1 MKKNILLA
9 ACFGISLFA
18 SAQNDT
24 LTHERE
30 ITLAEAIALART
42 QSVDAAVALNEL
54 KTAYWEYR
62 TFRADLLPEINFTGT
77 LPNYNK
83 SYSTYQNSD
92 GSYSFVRNNTLGL
105 SGALS
110 IDQNIWFT
118 GGKLSLASSLD
129 YIKQLGSG
137 GDKQFMSVPVSLEL
151 TQPIFGVN
159 SLKWNR
165 RIEPV
170 RYAEAKA
177 AFISATEQVTMK
189 TITYFFELLLA
200 KEALATAQ
208 QNKANS
214 DRLYEVAIAKR
225 KMGQI
230 SENDLLQLKL
240 NSLQGKADVTEAE
253 STLNAKMFQLRSFL
267 GVSESE
273 GLNPVIPASV
283 PGIKMDYDRVLNKAL
298 ERNSFAQNIRRRQL
312 MCMLLTGMMAA
323 SMIAG
328 CGNSGNASANAG
340 ADTNTDASADAADSS
355 ADQSADVTPDTTAAN
370 SASAATGD
378 FDNSEYINV
387 VSRED
392 GSGTRGAFIEL
403 FGVEEK
409 NDAGEKIDNTTD
421 EAIITNSTDVMLT
434 TVSGDE
440 YSIGYVSL
448 GSLNDS
454 VKAVSIDG
462 AEATV
467 DNIKGGDYTIAR
479 PFNIAT
485 KGTPSDVAQDF
496 INFIM
501 SADGQAVISDN
512 KYIPVDDGAAA
523 FESNGA
529 SGKVVVAGSSSVT
542 PVMEKLKEAYVAV
555 NSGAEIEI
563 QESDSTT
570 GMTAAMDGTCDIGMA
585 SRELKDSETEGGLTA
600 AVIAMDGI
608 AVIVNNDNPTTDLSK
623 DTVKGIYTGE
633 ITSWDGVTE

>member
-1 MKKNILLA
+1 MKKK
-9 ACFGISLFA
+9 
-18 SAQNDT
+18 
-24 LTHERE
+24 
-30 ITLAEAIALART
+30 
-42 QSVDAAVALNEL
+42 V
-54 KTAYWEYR
+54 
-62 TFRADLLPEINFTGT
+62 
-77 LPNYNK
+77 
-83 SYSTYQNSD
+83 
-92 GSYSFVRNNTLGL
+92 
-105 SGALS
+105 
-110 IDQNIWFT
+110 
-118 GGKLSLASSLD
+118 
-129 YIKQLGSG
+129 
-137 GDKQFMSVPVSLEL
+137 
-151 TQPIFGVN
+151 
-159 SLKWNR
+159 
-165 RIEPV
+165 
-170 RYAEAKA
+170 
-177 AFISATEQVTMK
+177 
-189 TITYFFELLLA
+189 
-200 KEALATAQ
+200 
-208 QNKANS
+208 
-214 DRLYEVAIAKR
+214 
-225 KMGQI
+225 
-230 SENDLLQLKL
+230 
-240 NSLQGKADVTEAE
+240 
-253 STLNAKMFQLRSFL
+253 
-267 GVSESE
+267 
-273 GLNPVIPASV
+273 
-283 PGIKMDYDRVLNKAL
+283 
-298 ERNSFAQNIRRRQL
+298 

-328 CGNSGNASANAG
+328 CGNSGNASASAG

-355 ADQSADVTPDTTAAN
+355 ADQTADTTAADTTADTT
-370 SASAATGD
+370 ASGD

-434 TVSGDE
+434 TVAGDE

-467 DNIKGGDYTIAR
+467 DNIKSGDYTIAR

-529 SGKVVVAGSSSVT
+529 SGKIVVAGSSSVT
-542 PVMEKLKEAYVAV
+542 PVMEKLKEAYAAV

-600 AVIAMDGI
+600 TVIAMDGI
-608 AVIVNNDNPTTDLSK
+608 AVIVNYDNPTTDLSK

>member
-1 MKKNILLA
+1 MKKK
-9 ACFGISLFA
+9 
-18 SAQNDT
+18 
-24 LTHERE
+24 
-30 ITLAEAIALART
+30 
-42 QSVDAAVALNEL
+42 V
-54 KTAYWEYR
+54 
-62 TFRADLLPEINFTGT
+62 
-77 LPNYNK
+77 
-83 SYSTYQNSD
+83 
-92 GSYSFVRNNTLGL
+92 
-105 SGALS
+105 
-110 IDQNIWFT
+110 
-118 GGKLSLASSLD
+118 
-129 YIKQLGSG
+129 
-137 GDKQFMSVPVSLEL
+137 
-151 TQPIFGVN
+151 
-159 SLKWNR
+159 
-165 RIEPV
+165 
-170 RYAEAKA
+170 
-177 AFISATEQVTMK
+177 
-189 TITYFFELLLA
+189 
-200 KEALATAQ
+200 
-208 QNKANS
+208 
-214 DRLYEVAIAKR
+214 
-225 KMGQI
+225 
-230 SENDLLQLKL
+230 
-240 NSLQGKADVTEAE
+240 
-253 STLNAKMFQLRSFL
+253 
-267 GVSESE
+267 
-273 GLNPVIPASV
+273 
-283 PGIKMDYDRVLNKAL
+283 
-298 ERNSFAQNIRRRQL
+298 

-323 SMIAG
+323 GMIAG
-328 CGNSGNASANAG
+328 CGNSGNASASAG

-355 ADQSADVTPDTTAAN
+355 ADQTADTAAADTTADTT
-370 SASAATGD
+370 ASGD

-434 TVSGDE
+434 TVAGDE

-467 DNIKGGDYTIAR
+467 DNIKSGDYTIAR

-529 SGKVVVAGSSSVT
+529 SGKIVVAGSSSVT
-542 PVMEKLKEAYVAV
+542 PVMEKLKEAYAAV

-600 AVIAMDGI
+600 TVIAMDGI

>member
-1 MKKNILLA
+1 MKKK
-9 ACFGISLFA
+9 
-18 SAQNDT
+18 
-24 LTHERE
+24 
-30 ITLAEAIALART
+30 
-42 QSVDAAVALNEL
+42 V
-54 KTAYWEYR
+54 
-62 TFRADLLPEINFTGT
+62 
-77 LPNYNK
+77 
-83 SYSTYQNSD
+83 
-92 GSYSFVRNNTLGL
+92 
-105 SGALS
+105 
-110 IDQNIWFT
+110 
-118 GGKLSLASSLD
+118 
-129 YIKQLGSG
+129 
-137 GDKQFMSVPVSLEL
+137 
-151 TQPIFGVN
+151 
-159 SLKWNR
+159 
-165 RIEPV
+165 
-170 RYAEAKA
+170 
-177 AFISATEQVTMK
+177 
-189 TITYFFELLLA
+189 
-200 KEALATAQ
+200 
-208 QNKANS
+208 
-214 DRLYEVAIAKR
+214 
-225 KMGQI
+225 
-230 SENDLLQLKL
+230 
-240 NSLQGKADVTEAE
+240 
-253 STLNAKMFQLRSFL
+253 
-267 GVSESE
+267 
-273 GLNPVIPASV
+273 
-283 PGIKMDYDRVLNKAL
+283 
-298 ERNSFAQNIRRRQL
+298 

-328 CGNSGNASANAG
+328 CGNSGNASASAG

-355 ADQSADVTPDTTAAN
+355 ADQTADTTAADTTADTT
-370 SASAATGD
+370 ASGD

-434 TVSGDE
+434 TVAGDE

-467 DNIKGGDYTIAR
+467 DNIKSGDYTIAR

-529 SGKVVVAGSSSVT
+529 SGKIVVAGSSSVT
-542 PVMEKLKEAYVAV
+542 PVMEKLKEAYAAV

-600 AVIAMDGI
+600 TVIAMDGI